1 MQLSN
6 YHRFFQLYKETPN
19 MGTYILD
26 LMVDTMR
33 VQALQKMCR
42 AYRPEPLKLLFV
54 LSELAFDDDTDSEH
68 IIGIE
73 FLRKVGCII
82 AATTAA
88 PVSNNSTADHHQQQQ
103 HPECNLRI
111 NTKESQIDISL
122 LQDEAKL
129 LL

>member
-54 LSELAFDDDTDSEH
+54 LSELAFDDTVSEH

-82 AATTAA
+82 AAAA
-88 PVSNNSTADHHQQQQ
+88 PASNNSTGDQQQQQ
-103 HPECNLRI
+103 HPDRDLRI

>member
-19 MGTYILD
+19 MGAYILD

-54 LSELAFDDDTDSEH
+54 LSELAFDDTVSEH

-82 AATTAA
+82 AAAA
-88 PVSNNSTADHHQQQQ
+88 VPSSNNSTSDKQQQQ
-103 HPECNLRI
+103 HPDRDLRI

>member
-1 MQLSN
+1 
-6 YHRFFQLYKETPN
+6 

-82 AATTAA
+82 AAAA
-88 PVSNNSTADHHQQQQ
+88 VPTSNNSSGDQQQQQ
-103 HPECNLRI
+103 HPDRDLRI

>member
-82 AATTAA
+82 TATAA
-88 PVSNNSTADHHQQQQ
+88 APASNNSTSDQQHHK

>member
-54 LSELAFDDDTDSEH
+54 LSELAFDDTVSEH

-82 AATTAA
+82 AAAAA
-88 PVSNNSTADHHQQQQ
+88 PASNNSTGDQQQQQQQ
-103 HPECNLRI
+103 HPDRDLRI

>member
-19 MGTYILD
+19 MGAYILD

-54 LSELAFDDDTDSEH
+54 LSELAFDDTVSEH

-82 AATTAA
+82 SAAA
-88 PVSNNSTADHHQQQQ
+88 VSASNNNSTGDQQQQQ
-103 HPECNLRI
+103 HPDRDLRI